1 MKTNSYESTV
11 LINAALD
18 DEQIESVIIKISD
31 LITNSGSEL
40 QSIERWG
47 RKRLAYVV
55 KKSKVGYYAIFRF
68 VAPTSFI
75 SKLERM
81 YTLDESV
88 LRHLTIVLDKF
99 ALEHFEKNKSAIL
112 LEAEAAQALAE
123 KPEVIEAAVEVIGT
137 DLK

>member
-18 DEQIESVIIKISD
+18 DEQIEAVITKISD
-31 LITNSGSEL
+31 TITNSGSEL
-40 QSIERWG
+40 QSVERWG

-68 VAPTSFI
+68 VAPTNFI

-81 YTLDESV
+81 YILDESV

-99 ALEHFEKNKSAIL
+99 ALEHFEKNKSNL
-112 LEAEAAQALAE
+112 LIETEAVATPAE
-123 KPEVIEAAVEVIGT
+123 KPAETAEVAVNENVQQ
-137 DLK
+137 

>member
-18 DEQIESVIIKISD
+18 DEQIEAVITKISD
-31 LITNSGSEL
+31 LITNSGCEL
-40 QSIERWG
+40 QSVERWG

-68 VAPTSFI
+68 VAPTNFI

-81 YTLDESV
+81 YILDESV

-99 ALEHFEKNKSAIL
+99 ALEHFEKNKSSL
-112 LEAEAAQALAE
+112 LMETEAVQAPAE
-123 KPEVIEAAVEVIGT
+123 TPETSEKEVEVNGN
-137 DLK
+137 D

>member
-18 DEQIESVIIKISD
+18 DEQIEAVITKISD
-31 LITNSGSEL
+31 TITNAGCEL
-40 QSIERWG
+40 QSVERWG

-75 SKLERM
+75 SKLDRM
-81 YTLDESV
+81 YILDESV

-99 ALEHFEKNKSAIL
+99 ALEHFEKNKSTLL
-112 LEAEAAQALAE
+112 LEPEVVPAPAE
-123 KPEVIEAAVEVIGT
+123 KAEETVNEVETNGK
-137 DLK
+137 D